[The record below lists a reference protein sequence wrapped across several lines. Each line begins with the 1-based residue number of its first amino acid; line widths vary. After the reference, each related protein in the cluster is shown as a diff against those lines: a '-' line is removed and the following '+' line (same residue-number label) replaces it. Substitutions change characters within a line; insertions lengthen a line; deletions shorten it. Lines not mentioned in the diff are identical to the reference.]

1 METKNTLDQ
10 ILTGEG
16 CASENKLVKY
26 ATYATSAVLIA
37 AVGYAVYKGIKNS
50 KEIKDLQA
58 QLTEIKGAAL
68 TAPETE
74 TISI

>member
-26 ATYATSAVLIA
+26 ATYATSALIIGG
-37 AVGYAVYKGIKNS
+37 VGYAIYKGLKNS
-50 KEIKDLQA
+50 KEIKNLQA
-58 QLTEIKGAAL
+58 QLTEIKGAQL